1 MHISIPTGQ
10 ACEMINVQPTNPL
23 ISRCQIKVCYVS
35 DEPNRNRTVI
45 TKEVA
50 ARLANSLPGSPIVGH
65 YSSQSNDY
73 EEHNKIISVSNGKY
87 ELAEDTFPYGFVDI
101 GAKVWFQKFLDDN
114 EVEREYLMTEG
125 YLWTGQ
131 YPDCERVIKQGNNQ
145 SMELDGKSIKGE
157 WAKDD
162 NGNLKFF
169 IINDGLISKLCILGQ
184 EFEPCFEGAHI
195 TKPQFTFSCSD
206 GFKESF
212 AAMITEMQ
220 ESLQKGGAE
229 MQDENMTS
237 SPIVEEELPV
247 EEYKKKDDEEE
258 KKDNSTSEE
267 QEDKTEQSDSEKK
280 EDKEQGKDVQ
290 EDTSD
295 SKEDKK
301 DDEED
306 EDKKKK
312 KKEFSL
318 EEVPEFIALQEQ
330 YNTLF
335 AANAELQATVDRLTS
350 ENAELTQF
358 RNQVETERKQAMV
371 DSFYM
376 LDDTLKADVV
386 AHMDEYS
393 VSEIEEKL
401 SVICVRNKVSFDLD
415 AETNSEPFTFSL
427 TDTREQ
433 IDSDMPEW
441 AKEVLKTQNRQ

>member
-1 MHISIPTGQ
+1 
-10 ACEMINVQPTNPL
+10 
-23 ISRCQIKVCYVS
+23 
-35 DEPNRNRTVI
+35 
-45 TKEVA
+45 
-50 ARLANSLPGSPIVGH
+50 
-65 YSSQSNDY
+65 
-73 EEHNKIISVSNGKY
+73 
-87 ELAEDTFPYGFVDI
+87 
-101 GAKVWFQKFLDDN
+101 
-114 EVEREYLMTEG
+114 
-125 YLWTGQ
+125 
-131 YPDCERVIKQGNNQ
+131 
-145 SMELDGKSIKGE
+145 
-157 WAKDD
+157 
-162 NGNLKFF
+162 
-169 IINDGLISKLCILGQ
+169 
-184 EFEPCFEGAHI
+184 
-195 TKPQFTFSCSD
+195 
-206 GFKESF
+206 
-212 AAMITEMQ
+212 
-220 ESLQKGGAE
+220 